1 MRRFPE
7 KERNSRSRRLN
18 RLILFAAEGHNK
30 TETIYLKELVHD
42 LGGFTLHKSRD
53 SSTDPIRMVNGLI
66 AAMDEYGL
74 SAEDGDL
81 AFCFIDLDISH
92 DKETQLKKASQLAK
106 RKCIHLIVSN
116 PCFELWFICHFTDSP
131 KHYSSSRELVNDMD
145 RFIASYNKSMEGIYH
160 HLKDRL
166 PTAISN
172 ARALE
177 KRAIDRGYEL
187 HSCDCS
193 PVTDMFRMMEQ
204 LGI

>member
-30 TETIYLKELVHD
+30 TETIYLK
-42 LGGFTLHKSRD
+42 
-53 SSTDPIRMVNGLI
+53 
-66 AAMDEYGL
+66 
-74 SAEDGDL
+74 
-81 AFCFIDLDISH
+81 
-92 DKETQLKKASQLAK
+92 
-106 RKCIHLIVSN
+106 
-116 PCFELWFICHFTDSP
+116 
-131 KHYSSSRELVNDMD
+131 ELVNDMD

-187 HSCDCS
+187 HSCAGYEAYECS
-193 PVTDMFRMMEQ
+193 QCGFQCCP
-204 LGI
+204 

>member
-66 AAMDEYGL
+66 AAMDEYGF
-74 SAEDGDL
+74 SSEDGDL

-92 DKETQLKKASQLAK
+92 DKETQLKKLLS
-106 RKCIHLIVSN
+106 
-116 PCFELWFICHFTDSP
+116 
-131 KHYSSSRELVNDMD
+131 
-145 RFIASYNKSMEGIYH
+145 
-160 HLKDRL
+160 L
-166 PTAISN
+166 P
-172 ARALE
+172 
-177 KRAIDRGYEL
+177 RGKAY
-187 HSCDCS
+187 
-193 PVTDMFRMMEQ
+193 
-204 LGI
+204 I